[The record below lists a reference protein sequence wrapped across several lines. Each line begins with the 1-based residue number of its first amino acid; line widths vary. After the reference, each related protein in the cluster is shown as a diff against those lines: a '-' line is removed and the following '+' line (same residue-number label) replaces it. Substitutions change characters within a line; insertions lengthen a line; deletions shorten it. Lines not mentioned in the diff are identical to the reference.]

1 MNATLSETTASG
13 KPGKKGCGRLVL
25 LLSFCIPMLL
35 LAVGFVLQQVH
46 PFGDRQILVTD
57 FWHQYYPFLRL
68 LHEKL
73 RSGGSLLYTWES
85 GMGTN
90 FLSIF
95 AYYAAS
101 PLNLLTVLVPE
112 SILREAVTVVL
123 LLKIGCA
130 GLFFALFLRGT
141 FHRDDFSICLFAV
154 MYALCSYI
162 LGYYWNIIWMDTVAL
177 LPLVVLGLVYL
188 VRDGKYRLYV
198 VAL

>member
-13 KPGKKGCGRLVL
+13 KPGKKSCGRLVL

-73 RSGGSLLYTWES
+73 RSGGSLLYTWDS

-141 FHRDDFSICLFAV
+141 FRRDDFSICL
-154 MYALCSYI
+154 
-162 LGYYWNIIWMDTVAL
+162 L
-177 LPLVVLGLVYL
+177 L
-188 VRDGKYRLYV
+188 
-198 VAL
+198 

>member
-13 KPGKKGCGRLVL
+13 KPGKKSCGRLVL

-73 RSGGSLLYTWES
+73 RSGGSLLYTWDS

-101 PLNLLTVLVPE
+101 PLNLLTVWKYGCKFCARVFVGQIVPQVGCR
-112 SILREAVTVVL
+112 LQQLHGFWHR
-123 LLKIGCA
+123 KIHTLAIFGH
-130 GLFFALFLRGT
+130 T
-141 FHRDDFSICLFAV
+141 
-154 MYALCSYI
+154 
-162 LGYYWNIIWMDTVAL
+162 
-177 LPLVVLGLVYL
+177 
-188 VRDGKYRLYV
+188 KYRLSRLLQNILTAHRGTSGFFCGLRIGSSCSQSLIYSCT
-198 VAL
+198 AAGTTFS

>member
-13 KPGKKGCGRLVL
+13 KPGKKSCGRLVL

-73 RSGGSLLYTWES
+73 RSGGSLLYTWDS

-141 FHRDDFSICLFAV
+141 FRRDDFSICLFAV
-154 MYALCSYI
+154 ICALQ
-162 LGYYWNIIWMDTVAL
+162 LHPGLLLEHHLDGYSCTFAARGAG
-177 LPLVVLGLVYL
+177 LGLP
-188 VRDGKYRLYV
+188 G
-198 VAL
+198 A